1 MVHHGLLIYYFISRA
16 PIFFLFMESWTHFLK
31 ITALNLKSRITD
43 FATIL
48 IIKKDLS
55 YKSKGPVC
63 SEVTLYTIH
72 SISEPDSRL
81 YRKILLDANEDKVQK
96 NSQLARR
103 KEEATVEAKHEI
115 KNLILREMTL
125 KSEVICR

>member
-1 MVHHGLLIYYFISRA
+1 M
-16 PIFFLFMESWTHFLK
+16 
-31 ITALNLKSRITD
+31 
-43 FATIL
+43 
-48 IIKKDLS
+48 
-55 YKSKGPVC
+55 
-63 SEVTLYTIH
+63 
-72 SISEPDSRL
+72 